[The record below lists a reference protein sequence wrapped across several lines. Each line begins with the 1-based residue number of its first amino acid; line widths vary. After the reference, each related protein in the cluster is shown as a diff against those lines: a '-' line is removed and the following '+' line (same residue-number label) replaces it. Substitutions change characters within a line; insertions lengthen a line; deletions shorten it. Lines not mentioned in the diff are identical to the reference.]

1 MQFQHVDV
9 VQLHT
14 EEQTTE
20 IVLFVLQH
28 RLHVYV
34 VQLIINAQHTSIAL
48 FVKFSQNAYVAQLH
62 IEHHRIEIVPII
74 M

>member
-9 VQLHT
+9 VQLLT
-14 EEQTTE
+14 EELTTE
-20 IVLFVLQH
+20 VVLSVLEH

-48 FVKFSQNAYVAQLH
+48 FVKLPENVYVAQLH
-62 IEHHRIEIVPII
+62 IEHLHIEIAPIT

>member
-48 FVKFSQNAYVAQLH
+48 SVKLPENVYVGQVLISAL
-62 IEHHRIEIVPII
+62 RIEIAHII